1 MHQMSAH
8 PVLTLC
14 VLCLI
19 PLGIASG
26 PVTAWTYKTA
36 CDAVD
41 SSDVLK
47 ESCRE
52 GHGEGVSVRA
62 VALRTESACQFL
74 LSTVRN
80 PHNDSTIQQQ
90 FEQRSCLLRATQR
103 FIAEMDAADLE
114 EAAADARDE
123 AMEAEAAHR
132 HEQRLSTLRR
142 ATRRMR
148 DKLDAADLEDASS
161 DAREEAVGAVGAE
174 SEDRRK
180 RSRTE
185 FKAEA
190 PARPHT
196 DADPVSLSLMPGP
209 GTPAPSHAASV
220 RCVALSPIHVD
231 PAYDNWT
238 TDILALATSI

>member
-26 PVTAWTYKTA
+26 PVTTWTYKTA

-47 ESCRE
+47 ESCRQ

-114 EAAADARDE
+114 EASADARDE

-142 ATRRMR
+142 ATREMR
-148 DKLDAADLEDASS
+148 DKLDA
-161 DAREEAVGAVGAE
+161 EAVGAVGAE

>member
-1 MHQMSAH
+1 M
-8 PVLTLC
+8 
-14 VLCLI
+14 
-19 PLGIASG
+19 
-26 PVTAWTYKTA
+26 TAWTYKTA
-36 CDAVD
+36 CDAVE

-47 ESCRE
+47 DSCRQ

-80 PHNDSTIQQQ
+80 PHNDSTIHQQ
-90 FEQRSCLLRATQR
+90 FQQRLCLLRATQR
-103 FIAEMDAADLE
+103 FIAELDAADLE
-114 EAAADARDE
+114 EASADARDE
-123 AMEAEAAHR
+123 AMEAEAAHA

-142 ATRRMR
+142 ATRQMR
-148 DKLDAADLEDASS
+148 DKLDAEA
-161 DAREEAVGAVGAE
+161 EAVGAVGAE

-196 DADPVSLSLMPGP
+196 DADRVSLSLMPGP

>member
-1 MHQMSAH
+1 MSAH

-47 ESCRE
+47 ESCRQ

-90 FEQRSCLLRATQR
+90 FQQRSCLLRATQR

-148 DKLDAADLEDASS
+148 DQLD
-161 DAREEAVGAVGAE
+161 EEAVGAGGAE

-196 DADPVSLSLMPGP
+196 PADPVSLSLMPGP

-220 RCVALSPIHVD
+220 RCVALSPIHID

>member
-1 MHQMSAH
+1 M
-8 PVLTLC
+8 
-14 VLCLI
+14 
-19 PLGIASG
+19 
-26 PVTAWTYKTA
+26 TAWTYKTA

-47 ESCRE
+47 ESCRQ

-80 PHNDSTIQQQ
+80 PHNDSTIHQQ
-90 FEQRSCLLRATQR
+90 FQQRLCLLRATQR

-114 EAAADARDE
+114 EASADARDE

-142 ATRRMR
+142 ATRQMR
-148 DKLDAADLEDASS
+148 DKLDA
-161 DAREEAVGAVGAE
+161 EAVGSVGAE

>member
-36 CDAVD
+36 CDAVE
-41 SSDVLK
+41 SADVLK
-47 ESCRE
+47 DSCRQ

-90 FEQRSCLLRATQR
+90 FQQRSCLLRATQR

-114 EAAADARDE
+114 EASADARDE
-123 AMEAEAAHR
+123 AMEADAAHR

-148 DKLDAADLEDASS
+148 DQLD
-161 DAREEAVGAVGAE
+161 EEAVGAGGAE

-196 DADPVSLSLMPGP
+196 HADPVSLSLMPGP